1 MNIAEQ
7 YRDRAA
13 ACEKIAEAAISD
25 EHRRR
30 ILEIARSWRQLAD
43 EREQMLKALADPKQ
57 NAPNSKGNVRSD
69 RAISGRQT

>member
-30 ILEIARSWRQLAD
+30 ILEIARSSRQ
-43 EREQMLKALADPKQ
+43 
-57 NAPNSKGNVRSD
+57 
-69 RAISGRQT
+69 